1 MRKISLTEREGQVLE
16 QLSHGKTSQEIAESL
31 YLSPHT
37 VETHRKNIILKMNA
51 SNSAHLV
58 RIAFEQG
65 ILSATESRG
74 RVIAI
79 IGETSLPGRA
89 SNH

>member
-1 MRKISLTEREGQVLE
+1 MTEREGQILE
-16 QLSHGKTSQEIAESL
+16 QISYGRTSQEIANTL

-65 ILSATESRG
+65 ILSSEENRG

-79 IGETSLPGRA
+79 IGETSLTGRA
-89 SNH
+89 SYH